1 MTVIDGTDVVFGRM
15 ASTIAKRAI
24 RGEEVHLINAER
36 IILNGNPAQVIDRYL
51 KRRRTKN
58 KADPERSPKWPKVP
72 HFLVKRMIRGM
83 LPWRTARGKE
93 AYRRIYVYT
102 GNPKELKADE
112 FATKKHDGIS
122 PHITVERLCKMLGNQ
137 R

>member
-15 ASTIAKRAI
+15 ASVAAKRALK
-24 RGEEVHLINAER
+24 GEEVHLINAER
-36 IILNGNPAQVIDRYL
+36 IILNGNPAQVIERYME
-51 KRRRTKN
+51 RRRAKN

-83 LPWRTARGKE
+83 LPWKTVRGKQ
-93 AYRRIYVYT
+93 AYRRIFVYT
-102 GNPKELKADE
+102 GNPKDLKAEE
-112 FATKKHDGIS
+112 FVAKKHDGIS
-122 PHITVERLCKMLGNQ
+122 PHITVEKLCRMLGNQ